1 MTLGGAGMA
10 DYIHGGTDLR
20 EVARLSKQALV
31 WVAPRMLAD
40 FTASPGMRVLDLGT
54 GVGAMAAV
62 LARRHPGIDLWGL
75 DVMAPQLQ
83 QARALH
89 PVARYVQADA
99 ARMPFPDA
107 SFDRVHGSWVLEHIP
122 DVAGVLREV
131 HRILAPGGQCF
142 FLEVNNSTLRL
153 TPSVPEVDEAVGVL
167 NRAQIAA
174 GGDPYIG
181 QKKLDGL
188 LGAAGFSTVR
198 VRPVDVVGN
207 ASDPETLRATS
218 EELAEIFDSL
228 DEALGPE
235 QAGLLQAA
243 AARSRELPGIPGAE
257 IRYRPMSALA
267 TK

>member
-1 MTLGGAGMA
+1 MA

-31 WVAPRMLAD
+31 WVAPRMLTD

-75 DVMAPQLQ
+75 DVMAPQLR

-89 PVARYVQADA
+89 PVAHYVQADA
-99 ARMPFPDA
+99 ARMPFPEA
-107 SFDRVHGSWVLEHIP
+107 SFDRVHGTWVLEHIP
-122 DVAGVLREV
+122 DVASVLREV
-131 HRILAPGGQCF
+131 HRILVPGGQCF
-142 FLEVNNSTLRL
+142 FLEVNNTTLRL
-153 TPSVPEVDEAVGVL
+153 TPPVPEVEVALQAL

-174 GGDPYIG
+174 GGDPYVG
-181 QKKLDGL
+181 QKLDGL
-188 LGAAGFSTVR
+188 LRAAGFSSVR
-198 VRPVDVVGN
+198 VRPVDIVGN
-207 ASDPETLRATS
+207 ASDPETLRSTS
-218 EELAEIFDSL
+218 EELAEIYDSL

-243 AARSRELPGIPGAE
+243 AARSRELPGLPGAE
-257 IRYRPMSALA
+257 IRYSPMSALA

>member
-1 MTLGGAGMA
+1 MA

-31 WVAPRMLAD
+31 WVAPRMLDD

-62 LARRHPGIDLWGL
+62 LARRHPGIELWGVDL
-75 DVMAPQLQ
+75 QAPQLR
-83 QARALH
+83 QACALH

-107 SFDRVHGSWVLEHIP
+107 SFDRVHGTWVLEHIP
-122 DVAGVLREV
+122 DVPAVLTEV
-131 HRILAPGGQCF
+131 HRILVPGGQCF
-142 FLEVNNSTLRL
+142 FLEVNNTTLQL
-153 TPSVPEVDEAVGVL
+153 TPPLPEVEMATEAL
-167 NRAQIAA
+167 NRAQLAA

-181 QKKLDGL
+181 QKLDRL
-188 LGAAGFSTVR
+188 LRAAGFSSVR
-198 VRPVDVVGN
+198 VRPLDIVGN
-207 ASDPETLRATS
+207 ASDPETLRATCD
-218 EELAEIFDSL
+218 ELAEIFDGL
-228 DEALGPE
+228 DEALGPA

-243 AARSRELPGIPGAE
+243 AARARGLPGLPGAE